1 MALPWTPSRLLNGPP
16 DRGRALGPAVV
27 FALAVLA
34 FAPTL
39 ENDFVYDD
47 VLHVTQNP
55 LITSLG
61 KIPTLLTTGY
71 FAGYSLTLD
80 PTNRPRGG
88 VLYRP
93 LVTISFAL
101 NYAMGGLRPI
111 GYHVVNILLHAG
123 VSLAVYAL
131 GCRLLL
137 TRGGATVAA
146 ALFAVHPLHTEA
158 VAGIVGRADLLMALG
173 VLLAL
178 HGYLR
183 GGRAGRLGSLAAFA
197 LGLLSKEQAV
207 MLPPLL
213 VLADLHARMQSS
225 RSPRWAALVRGSLIR
240 LSPYVGILGVYLSL
254 RIWVV
259 GKLVLRAGVL
269 AASFLDNPLVHA
281 PSETRV
287 LTALAVGGRYLM
299 LCLWPFPL
307 SPDYSYNQIPL
318 ATSLFDG
325 RVLLAALL
333 WGSLI
338 ALGVRSGMRG
348 SSAAGFFVLFTLV
361 TFFPVS
367 NLLFPITTIMGERLF
382 YLPSVGLSWLA
393 GLGWQIARAWTDRPP
408 IWHTAWGILAVLLL
422 IFTVQTVSYG
432 QIWRDDLTL
441 FSHAVQVAPQSAR
454 THYLLGLHATTPEAS
469 LREFEEAVRIYPEF
483 PARHADFNVNL
494 GARLL
499 QAERIEDAITA
510 LDRAVTLA
518 PRMKG
523 AHYNLGLAYA
533 KQGRWMEAEA
543 RYRQALALDRGQ
555 ASYHNSLSFV
565 LRRQARNQDALAE
578 AEEAIRLNPT
588 FAEAHYNRARALEA
602 LGRVWEA
609 VAASE
614 RALALEPNLPVARQ
628 LLDGLRT
635 RVGK

>member
-1 MALPWTPSRLLNGPP
+1 
-16 DRGRALGPAVV
+16 
-27 FALAVLA
+27 
-34 FAPTL
+34 
-39 ENDFVYDD
+39 
-47 VLHVTQNP
+47 
-55 LITSLG
+55 
-61 KIPTLLTTGY
+61 
-71 FAGYSLTLD
+71 
-80 PTNRPRGG
+80 
-88 VLYRP
+88 
-93 LVTISFAL
+93 
-101 NYAMGGLRPI
+101 
-111 GYHVVNILLHAG
+111 
-123 VSLAVYAL
+123 
-131 GCRLLL
+131 
-137 TRGGATVAA
+137 
-146 ALFAVHPLHTEA
+146 
-158 VAGIVGRADLLMALG
+158 
-173 VLLAL
+173 
-178 HGYLR
+178 
-183 GGRAGRLGSLAAFA
+183 
-197 LGLLSKEQAV
+197 